1 MTKEREKESKR
12 MEKEMKK
19 VEMLT
24 FMQKIPELAKN
35 TRDWPVIQGMIKRAK
50 QWMQEQKDEE
60 KVKALLPPSPQQPL
74 QPHRRASVATVT
86 GVQGSM
92 GAAEAVKAPTLQKAR
107 PAHSCLLLRRLALRC
122 NMIIQVNLAIQFA
135 SLGRSQI
142 DPAVLG
148 VLRCTPLHCA
158 ALRCT
163 ALHCCAALHCTALRC
178 AALCCTAHRCAA
190 LRCTWTALRCAALGL
205 CHSTAQS
212 NPVGLFYLRAVL
224 TAVVLVPSVVQSR
237 GGTFTSHYGRV
248 MVAPLRSLGMFLL
261 YCLPSD

>member
-60 KVKALLPPSPQQPL
+60 KVKALRPPSPQQPL

-163 ALHCCAALHCTALRC
+163 ALHCTALHCTSLRC
-178 AALCCTAHRCAA
+178 AWTVPQHCPIESCWAILSACCTHCGCAGTIGRAKSWRHFYIA
-190 LRCTWTALRCAALGL
+190 LRSCHGSTFALAR
-205 CHSTAQS
+205 
-212 NPVGLFYLRAVL
+212 N
-224 TAVVLVPSVVQSR
+224 VP
-237 GGTFTSHYGRV
+237 
-248 MVAPLRSLGMFLL
+248 A
-261 YCLPSD
+261 CLPSD